1 MKMKVIRYILSVIL
15 LALVTCL
22 SGYAQEV
29 PGPDENI
36 PFLITFG
43 PDGRVTSW
51 GDDDFSQTFFFTIP
65 VDYKDPFYIRIY
77 DADIGGKT
85 DELNNFWNT
94 RMVYSVYGGKGC
106 YTDPDA
112 KGITPGGNYKSGTLL
127 ATRAFGM
134 DNKLDERWFTS
145 EVFQQRFQD
154 NL

>member
-1 MKMKVIRYILSVIL
+1 MRKNRYIHIVILSLL
-15 LALVTCL
+15 LALPVGVN
-22 SGYAQEV
+22 SQEV

-43 PDGRVTSW
+43 RQGGETSW

-65 VDYKDPFYIRIY
+65 KDYKDPFYIRIY

-106 YTDPDA
+106 YTNPDA
-112 KGITPGGNYKSGTLL
+112 KGINPTGNYKSGTLL
-127 ATRAFGM
+127 ATRTFGIC
-134 DNKLDERWFTS
+134 LLYTS
-145 EVFQQRFQD
+145 PSPRD
-154 NL
+154 GLLS